1 MARKSCHILGGLAAF
16 LEFLKTPHAYVKFKE
31 IFLVFVSSWPLQ
43 GFSFYKYINL
53 GSFIAPGLSLCVQG
67 SFTRLFRVRPVSAH
81 RSPLHGVSPACS
93 PPPALFREMREKWFH
108 SFGCFCKVIRTKQVN
123 FFSVNHQH
131 QQIITA
137 FFNKLFCHIKIKSFN
152 VQCKEYQ
159 CTLVSSLNRSYIS
172 ITEADSSNSFS
183 AHSFHQPLKSLSLM
197 GCSDFMLSKLSS
209 I

>member
-108 SFGCFCKVIRTKQVN
+108 SFGCFHAVSISCALLLCVDLGKAEVELR
-123 FFSVNHQH
+123 
-131 QQIITA
+131 A
-137 FFNKLFCHIKIKSFN
+137 IKS
-152 VQCKEYQ
+152 VQ
-159 CTLVSSLNRSYIS
+159 LI
-172 ITEADSSNSFS
+172 
-183 AHSFHQPLKSLSLM
+183 
-197 GCSDFMLSKLSS
+197 
-209 I
+209 